1 MNIVIKPVQ
10 TPSERQLFINFPW
23 QIYKNDPCWVPPI
36 LSEKTERL
44 DTQRNPF
51 WRTAELAMWIAYRE
65 GKPAG
70 TIAGIIDHHG
80 IEVTKQQVASFG
92 FFECIDDQEI
102 ATCLFETVSD
112 WARQK
117 GMPVLRGPFNPSP
130 TDEIGILMEGFDTRP
145 AILEAHTPPYYPEL
159 LEKAGLVKINNTL
172 ARLVTRAP
180 ASSYEDLMPEKVRRV
195 AERARQR
202 PDLVIRPVSMDN
214 WDEEIGLACKIY
226 NAALADLPDFVP
238 FPQAEFARFAASF
251 KPLVDPRLALIA
263 EIKGKA
269 VGFALALP
277 DINEAFQHINGRMD
291 LIGLVKLWWYSRKLT
306 RVSFKILM
314 ILPEYQGRGVETVL
328 VEQIG
333 HAIWDMGFKEIDMSL
348 TGDENVKSA
357 RMQDH
362 LGFVPYRRYGIY
374 EKGLSNEHSA

>member
-1 MNIVIKPVQ
+1 MKIIVKPVK
-10 TPSERQLFINFPW
+10 TPSERKLFITFPW
-23 QIYKNDPCWVPPI
+23 QIYKNDRYWVPP
-36 LSEKTERL
+36 LVSEKTERL
-44 DTQRNPF
+44 DLHRNPF
-51 WRTAELAMWIAYRE
+51 WQTAELAMWIAYRD
-65 GKPAG
+65 GKLAG

-80 IEVTKQQVASFG
+80 IEVTHQPVANFG
-92 FFECIDDQEI
+92 FFECVDDQQ
-102 ATCLFETVSD
+102 AANCLFDAVSD

-117 GMPVLRGPFNPSP
+117 EMPVLRGPFNPSP
-130 TDEIGILMEGFDTRP
+130 IDEVGILVEGFDTRP
-145 AILEAHTPPYYPEL
+145 AILEAHTPPYYPAL
-159 LEKAGLVKINNTL
+159 LENAGLVKINNTL

-180 ASSYEDLMPEKVRRV
+180 TSSYNELMPEKVRRV

-202 PDLVIRPVSMDN
+202 SDLVIRPVRMDH
-214 WDEEIGLACKIY
+214 WDEEIALACEIY
-226 NAALADLPDFVP
+226 NIALADLPDYIP

-251 KPLVDPRLALIA
+251 KPLMDPRLALIA

-291 LIGLVKLWWYSRKLT
+291 LIGLAKLWWYSRKLT

-314 ILPEYQGRGVETVL
+314 MLPEYQGRGVEAVL
-328 VEQIG
+328 VEQVG
-333 HAIWDMGFKEIDMSL
+333 QAIWEIGFKEIDMSL

-374 EKGLSNEHSA
+374 EKGLSDERSA